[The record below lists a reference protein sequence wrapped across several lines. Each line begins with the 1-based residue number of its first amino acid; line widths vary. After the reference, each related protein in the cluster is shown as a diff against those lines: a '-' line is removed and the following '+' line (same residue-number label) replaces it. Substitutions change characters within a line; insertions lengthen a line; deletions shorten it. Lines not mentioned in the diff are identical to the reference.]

1 MRLCDELQRCASLV
15 GSQLTGNLSVKDLSD
30 FPSNIPLSTSFILPA
45 GPCAGGDH
53 AKQLLFNPNRALLP
67 SGRYNSE
74 TIQ

>member
-1 MRLCDELQRCASLV
+1 MGCSVVHPWLALSSQGISL
-15 GSQLTGNLSVKDLSD
+15 LRISVI
-30 FPSNIPLSTSFILPA
+30 FQANIPLSTSFILPA